1 MEKSNIGGNM
11 ESDRQAMIREILEM
25 LEKMTPEQ
33 REIYMEVVR
42 DMFGD
47 LPGKN
52 IDKKAG

>member
-1 MEKSNIGGNM
+1 M

-47 LPGKN
+47 LPDKN

>member
-1 MEKSNIGGNM
+1 M

>member
-1 MEKSNIGGNM
+1 M

-33 REIYMEVVR
+33 RAIYMEVVL
-42 DMFGD
+42 DMFRN
-47 LPGKN
+47 LPEKN